1 MASLRVDDASFE
13 ALVSG
18 CVGRFSDDRKQGH
31 IRMQWAWATSLDE
44 LWRSPSFPMWVTL
57 IAAGFSALVVLIVL
71 LRADKTMA
79 NGALAVIA
87 LLAIGI
93 ASTTTVRGFGT
104 PSRVTDTAVDP
115 RGPATQHVALAPALA
130 CLDGLAGESVEA
142 ACEKAVFGSAD
153 TAAAAVSYT
162 AGQVSRVIAAGS
174 ARTLTPEQQILKR
187 SVERDRYGLVAQ
199 VVMIRDRCVV
209 TDCPLFRALSDTNQ
223 IKANMNERLY
233 DTLVVRYSS
242 AWTNA
247 AAAPSPAAG
256 LLAGAPAS
264 GNTPTGRPST
274 VDYAT
279 SSAIPPVSIM
289 TPDPPAQAA
298 AKSTNAQPA
307 AAASAPAA
315 AAKSSTGSQGAT
327 ASAPATAAKSSNGQQ
342 GAAASAPSP
351 KSTNAQAQAKRAPA
365 AQSASQGQSQQPG
378 SSITR
383 PRVVAPVP
391 YVPSQVGD
399 EQ

>member
-1 MASLRVDDASFE
+1 
-13 ALVSG
+13 
-18 CVGRFSDDRKQGH
+18 
-31 IRMQWAWATSLDE
+31 MQWAWATSLDE

-104 PSRVTDTAVDP
+104 PSRVTDTAVDS

-162 AGQVSRVIAAGS
+162 AGQVSRVVAAGS

-247 AAAPSPAAG
+247 AAAAPSQAAG
-256 LLAGAPAS
+256 LLPGTPAS
-264 GNTPTGRPST
+264 GNMPTGRPST

-298 AKSTNAQPA
+298 AKSTNAQPPA
-307 AAASAPAA
+307 AA
-315 AAKSSTGSQGAT
+315 AAKSSTGSQGAA
-327 ASAPATAAKSSNGQQ
+327 ASAPATAAKSSSSQQ
-342 GAAASAPSP
+342 GAAASAPPASP

-365 AQSASQGQSQQPG
+365 AQSAATQGQSQQPG
-378 SSITR
+378 SSISR